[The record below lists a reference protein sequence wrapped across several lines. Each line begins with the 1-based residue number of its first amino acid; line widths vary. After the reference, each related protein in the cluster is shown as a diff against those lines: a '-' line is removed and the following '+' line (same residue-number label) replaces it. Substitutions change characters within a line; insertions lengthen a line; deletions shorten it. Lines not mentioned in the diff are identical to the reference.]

1 MACCKT
7 LKRTVHITIGIIIGF
22 LVTSQ
27 TFRSL
32 NYENF
37 KRDIIFQLCSYRNS
51 NQNQNIDS
59 AKSNHHD
66 SSSNSTPDQ
75 QPSTRRSWI
84 DNKKKQLP
92 GHRELL
98 LIGVM
103 TAQPFLSTRALT
115 IHQTWAAKMGGHL
128 IFFSSGNSTA
138 RIEGDPQ
145 LSSLPLIALPGVTDA
160 YPPQKKSFLML
171 KFMADF
177 FGDRYHFFMRA
188 DDDVLVNVP
197 ALKRFLR
204 RLNSSRP
211 LFLGQTG
218 VGNEAEFGQL
228 ALHRHENFCMGGPG
242 VVLSRSTL
250 AKLAAHTS
258 QCLGRLRSS
267 HEDVE
272 LGRCVRRTSG
282 VSCTWSYD
290 MGALFYHNA
299 SLQQSLLQQ
308 SSEEESAFFPAIKEL
323 SSALT
328 VHPIKEG
335 GAMRRLYRYLQAV
348 EHQKVRFQLTTAY
361 RRLNYHLSRI
371 STSSE
376 EEEEE
381 LLRLLRLQSADQLAE
396 LRERAQRLGRDV
408 LSFKDSVSTSD
419 TSTWK
424 FFAAKLYSELSANP
438 KRHLERHLS
447 AAFHGNLPVLMRRLN
462 DLGLRGPQKL
472 GRLLDFH
479 SLYYGYVRFT
489 PETGV
494 QYVLDLLLIYR
505 RFAGKRL
512 TLPIR
517 RHAHA
522 VQSFS
527 EPVVRKWPVEEY
539 FAQGEGE
546 KEEVDHIEVNL
557 VVPLAG
563 RMTTFHRFLAN
574 FARVWEADQRLTL
587 TLATEQHHHLPPKVV
602 RVLAM
607 NSSEPF
613 SRGVAFQRSLALF
626 ADHQL
631 LFFLDVDM
639 TFTGEVLRRVRRNAI
654 RRRQVYFPI
663 VFSQYGNE
671 VSQTEDQDNRTE
683 PSDHLPTI
691 NDLDGYWRQFGFG
704 IVALYRS
711 DLLAVGGYETTIH
724 GWGMED
730 VALYDRFV
738 SSPNHYT
745 IFRAVD
751 PGLVHVYHPI
761 TCDRHLSAL
770 QYEMCLGT
778 KLSSLDSTAELAAFI
793 HRHRLL

>member
-1 MACCKT
+1 
-7 LKRTVHITIGIIIGF
+7 
-22 LVTSQ
+22 
-27 TFRSL
+27 
-32 NYENF
+32 
-37 KRDIIFQLCSYRNS
+37 
-51 NQNQNIDS
+51 
-59 AKSNHHD
+59 
-66 SSSNSTPDQ
+66 
-75 QPSTRRSWI
+75 
-84 DNKKKQLP
+84 
-92 GHRELL
+92 
-98 LIGVM
+98 
-103 TAQPFLSTRALT
+103 
-115 IHQTWAAKMGGHL
+115 
-128 IFFSSGNSTA
+128 
-138 RIEGDPQ
+138 
-145 LSSLPLIALPGVTDA
+145 
-160 YPPQKKSFLML
+160 
-171 KFMADF
+171 
-177 FGDRYHFFMRA
+177 
-188 DDDVLVNVP
+188 
-197 ALKRFLR
+197 
-204 RLNSSRP
+204 
-211 LFLGQTG
+211 
-218 VGNEAEFGQL
+218 
-228 ALHRHENFCMGGPG
+228 
-242 VVLSRSTL
+242 
-250 AKLAAHTS
+250 
-258 QCLGRLRSS
+258 
-267 HEDVE
+267 
-272 LGRCVRRTSG
+272 
-282 VSCTWSYD
+282 

-299 SLQQSLLQQ
+299 SIQQSLLQQ

-328 VHPIKEG
+328 IHPIKEG

-376 EEEEE
+376 EKEEE

-396 LRERAQRLGRDV
+396 LRERAQRFGRDV
-408 LSFKDSVSTSD
+408 LSFKDTSSSTSD

-462 DLGLRGPQKL
+462 DLGLRGPQKQ

-527 EPVVRKWPVEEY
+527 EPVVREWPVEEY

-546 KEEVDHIEVNL
+546 GDGEEEVDHIEVNL

-587 TLATEQHHHLPPKVV
+587 TVVLFSAEDNSTITEYDLLQLATEQHHHLPPKVV

-639 TFTGEVLRRVRRNAI
+639 TFTGEVLGRVRRNAI

-671 VSQTEDQDNRTE
+671 VSQTGEGDGEKRTE
-683 PSDHLPTI
+683 PSEHHLLSTI

-738 SSPNHYT
+738 SSPNYT

>member
-1 MACCKT
+1 MKNFFY
-7 LKRTVHITIGIIIGF
+7 LFSHYSIQHFFIF
-22 LVTSQ
+22 
-27 TFRSL
+27 SL
-32 NYENF
+32 
-37 KRDIIFQLCSYRNS
+37 
-51 NQNQNIDS
+51 
-59 AKSNHHD
+59 
-66 SSSNSTPDQ
+66 
-75 QPSTRRSWI
+75 
-84 DNKKKQLP
+84 
-92 GHRELL
+92 
-98 LIGVM
+98 
-103 TAQPFLSTRALT
+103 
-115 IHQTWAAKMGGHL
+115 
-128 IFFSSGNSTA
+128 

-242 VVLSRSTL
+242 VVLSRTTL

-258 QCLGRLRSS
+258 KCLSSLRSS

-299 SLQQSLLQQ
+299 SIQQSLLQQ
-308 SSEEESAFFPAIKEL
+308 FSEDETFFPAIKEL

-328 VHPIKEG
+328 IHPIKEG

-408 LSFKDSVSTSD
+408 LSFKDSASTSD

-546 KEEVDHIEVNL
+546 GDGEEEVDHIEVNL

-587 TLATEQHHHLPPKVV
+587 TVVLFSAEDNSTTITEYDLLRLATEHHLPPKVV

-671 VSQTEDQDNRTE
+671 VSQTGEDQDNRTE

-738 SSPNHYT
+738 SSPSYT